1 MELETATARLNT
13 HTMPLATARSFTAY
27 PTTLPEDIYVGL
39 LGGKMDYLDQ
49 FECVKEK
56 YKTELL
62 KLNICI
68 YKILIHHIDTLK
80 IGMVFVFFIDEAT
93 LKSFSQ
99 EQLKEMEIIFI
110 ELLKREKLMPQVI
123 DKIAG
128 FYFDSDENVQKNF
141 HGSYYLAT
149 L

>member
-1 MELETATARLNT
+1 
-13 HTMPLATARSFTAY
+13 
-27 PTTLPEDIYVGL
+27 
-39 LGGKMDYLDQ
+39 
-49 FECVKEK
+49 
-56 YKTELL
+56 
-62 KLNICI
+62 
-68 YKILIHHIDTLK
+68 
-80 IGMVFVFFIDEAT
+80 MVFVFFIDEAT

-99 EQLKEMEIIFI
+99 EQLKEMEIMFI

-141 HGSYYLAT
+141 HGDYFLAT

>member
-1 MELETATARLNT
+1 M
-13 HTMPLATARSFTAY
+13 
-27 PTTLPEDIYVGL
+27 DI
-39 LGGKMDYLDQ
+39 LDQ
-49 FECVKEK
+49 FECVKKK

-68 YKILIHHIDTLK
+68 YEIIIYYIDTLK
-80 IGMVFVFFIDEAT
+80 TGMIFVFFIDEET
-93 LKSFSQ
+93 LKSFSK
-99 EQLKEMEIIFI
+99 EQLKEIEIIFI

-141 HGSYYLAT
+141 HGDYFLAT